1 MTQFIW
7 VTYSLGL
14 APNLAPSLEVHGGVD
29 SSILKNIENI
39 KITPRIIELSK
50 EIEHLAPTLEEA
62 ALNNIAITSLSNE
75 ILKEIK
81 NINKEK
87 KNGSYKE
94 KRFNNR

>member
-1 MTQFIW
+1 M
-7 VTYSLGL
+7 
-14 APNLAPSLEVHGGVD
+14 
-29 SSILKNIENI
+29 
-39 KITPRIIELSK
+39 
-50 EIEHLAPTLEEA
+50 APTLEEA